1 VTKSD
6 AKTESFAN
14 PRQTKFQGLSIET
27 YLKHLLKVRGPQNTN
42 KALKAQKS
50 EGTLPDTTM
59 AQITIGQ
66 LLSTTRGASSSQ
78 SKRKLIDI
86 IDSNSTLDLALFKD
100 QFDVQTFRELL
111 QYRFHDRHPNFGTSK
126 GPASSAASS

>member
-27 YLKHLLKVRGPQNTN
+27 YLKHLLKVRGPQNAN

-50 EGTLPDTTM
+50 EGALPDTTM

-78 SKRKLIDI
+78 
-86 IDSNSTLDLALFKD
+86 
-100 QFDVQTFRELL
+100 
-111 QYRFHDRHPNFGTSK
+111 
-126 GPASSAASS
+126 